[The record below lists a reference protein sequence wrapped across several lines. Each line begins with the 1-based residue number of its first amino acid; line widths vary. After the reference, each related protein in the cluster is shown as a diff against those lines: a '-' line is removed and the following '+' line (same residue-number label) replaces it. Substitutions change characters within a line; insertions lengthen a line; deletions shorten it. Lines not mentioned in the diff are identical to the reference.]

1 MILHRRPAAEI
12 AWWTGFHHRRAGLEK
27 NATPFGP
34 YEAHYLDGYRDGK
47 PFRWNLE
54 RRAS

>member
-1 MILHRRPAAEI
+1 VTVHPRSAADI
-12 AWWTGFHHRRAGLEK
+12 AWWTGFHHRRQGLEK
-27 NATPFGP
+27 DETQFGP
-34 YEAHYLDGYRDGK
+34 YEAHYLEGWRDGK